1 MKGTTKI
8 DSLGTINLSDVSIGV
23 GQLEVHIPI
32 EDVSKQLDKTF
43 DECTADYI
51 KKHGNVK
58 SCDELNYDVRVVFSC
73 GGFVSGNS
81 DTEFNLF
88 IIVWQK
94 VDDMTA
100 EFYEQIPVT
109 FDNEDTKKI
118 KRVIWDS
125 LGEALFNL

>member
-8 DSLGTINLSDVSIGV
+8 DSLGTINLSGVSIGD

-32 EDVSKQLDKTF
+32 EDVSKQLDKIF
-43 DECTADYI
+43 DECTADYM

-58 SCDELNYDVRVVFSC
+58 SSDDLNYDVRVVFSC
-73 GGFVSGNS
+73 GGFVSGNG

-94 VDDMTA
+94 EDEMTA

-109 FDNEDTKKI
+109 FDSEDTKKI